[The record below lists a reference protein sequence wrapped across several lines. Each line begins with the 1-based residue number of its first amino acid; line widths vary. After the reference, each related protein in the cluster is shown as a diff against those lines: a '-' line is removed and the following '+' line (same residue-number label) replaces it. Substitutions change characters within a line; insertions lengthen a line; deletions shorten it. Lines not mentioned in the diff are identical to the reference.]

1 MRNILLFRKL
11 RQGTKAII
19 TATSQSSERVN
30 LLPILKRDSATT
42 PIPYQRD
49 CLEPSHFA
57 MEEFRMDNKT
67 RSVHYSNRSGSRYF
81 GRRDDKQ
88 GDAVSST
95 IDLTAS
101 GWAPN
106 PLSGPSTNWAEA
118 IEARAVTMITDSAF
132 STEKTLRQ
140 RTGRLSQNV
149 QKSLR
154 NWMTSI
160 NGTICQRKGKAMADP
175 KTQQSVNDQSD
186 RSLVVLTIK
195 DNKDSFCPVA
205 AVPDLPLE
213 QFPTRGQH
221 TKPFAI
227 GTVGYSTV
235 QFPRLPDVHF
245 DDEVRP
251 FASGEATANPEEPT
265 PANQEQQ
272 MAREEDTLTQ
282 HHTHTPSNTQQTHAG
297 LTKKLIPDDQISLLE
312 LPPPLRELYERP
324 ECQNW
329 SLSSG
334 FIRPAVEETNSVALA
349 KELISVVS
357 IPESLSLELSSSLTS
372 DWRQVEHYDSLLG
385 ALSPP
390 ASLMIETNS
399 LMEEPEDLGP
409 IQNSPAL
416 SRRDSDAL
424 STSKFTASEYSL
436 PTIYPGMEQYPP
448 VANCAG
454 EINESWSN
462 TSHSIFGSDPQYHH
476 RVVALPVHLRGGE
489 QPQKPRS
496 FHAWRLF
503 LGNLPVG
510 HVYKDKMLIDSPMST
525 MENFLLGR
533 RGKQKTGRELVE
545 ETEQRIKKGKE
556 IHMSRTVN
564 KAKKLTRWRFF
575 PVSSR

>member
-1 MRNILLFRKL
+1 
-11 RQGTKAII
+11 
-19 TATSQSSERVN
+19 
-30 LLPILKRDSATT
+30 
-42 PIPYQRD
+42 
-49 CLEPSHFA
+49 
-57 MEEFRMDNKT
+57 MDNKT
-67 RSVHYSNRSGSRYF
+67 RSVHYSKRSGSRYF

-88 GDAVSST
+88 GVTVPST

-106 PLSGPSTNWAEA
+106 PLLGPSTNWAEA
-118 IEARAVTMITDSAF
+118 IEARAVTMITDSAS

-160 NGTICQRKGKAMADP
+160 NGTISQRKGKAVADL

-186 RSLVVLTIK
+186 GPLVVLTIK
-195 DNKDSFCPVA
+195 DNKDSFCPA
-205 AVPDLPLE
+205 AAAPHQPLE

-221 TKPFAI
+221 TKLFAI
-227 GTVGYSTV
+227 GTVGYSTI
-235 QFPRLPDVHF
+235 QFPRLPDIHF
-245 DDEVRP
+245 DDEVHP
-251 FASGEATANPEEPT
+251 FAGGEAIASPEEPT
-265 PANQEQQ
+265 SANPEPQ
-272 MAREEDTLTQ
+272 MAREEDSLTQ
-282 HHTHTPSNTQQTHAG
+282 HHTHTLSNAQQTHAG

-334 FIRPAVEETNSVALA
+334 FIGPATLVEETNSVALA
-349 KELISVVS
+349 KKLILAAS
-357 IPESLSLELSSSLTS
+357 IPESPSLELSSSLTS

-409 IQNSPAL
+409 NQNSPAL

-424 STSKFTASEYSL
+424 SASKFTASEYSL
-436 PTIYPGMEQYPP
+436 PTIYPGMEQYTP

-489 QPQKPRS
+489 QPQKPGS

-503 LGNLPVG
+503 LGKFPVG
-510 HVYKDKMLIDSPMST
+510 DVYKDKMLIDSPVST

-533 RGKQKTGRELVE
+533 RGKPKTGRELVE
-545 ETEQRIKKGKE
+545 ETEQRIKKEKE
-556 IHMSRTVN
+556 IHKSRKVN
-564 KAKKLTRWRFF
+564 TAKKLAQWRFF

>member
-1 MRNILLFRKL
+1 
-11 RQGTKAII
+11 
-19 TATSQSSERVN
+19 
-30 LLPILKRDSATT
+30 
-42 PIPYQRD
+42 
-49 CLEPSHFA
+49 
-57 MEEFRMDNKT
+57 MDNKT
-67 RSVHYSNRSGSRYF
+67 RSVHYSKRSGSRYF

-88 GDAVSST
+88 GVTVPST

-106 PLSGPSTNWAEA
+106 PLLGPSTNWAEA
-118 IEARAVTMITDSAF
+118 IEARAVTMITDSAS

-160 NGTICQRKGKAMADP
+160 NGTISQRKGKAVADL

-186 RSLVVLTIK
+186 GPLVVLTIK
-195 DNKDSFCPVA
+195 DNKDSFCPA
-205 AVPDLPLE
+205 AAAPHQPLE

-221 TKPFAI
+221 TKLFAI
-227 GTVGYSTV
+227 GTVGYSTI
-235 QFPRLPDVHF
+235 QFPRLPDIHF
-245 DDEVRP
+245 DDEVHP
-251 FASGEATANPEEPT
+251 FAGGEAIASPEEPT
-265 PANQEQQ
+265 SANPEPQ
-272 MAREEDTLTQ
+272 MAREEDSLTQ
-282 HHTHTPSNTQQTHAG
+282 HHTHTLSNAQQTHAG

-334 FIRPAVEETNSVALA
+334 FIGPATLVEETNSVALA
-349 KELISVVS
+349 KKLILAAS
-357 IPESLSLELSSSLTS
+357 IPESPSLELSSSLTS

-409 IQNSPAL
+409 NQNSPAL

-424 STSKFTASEYSL
+424 SASKFTASEYSL
-436 PTIYPGMEQYPP
+436 PTIYPGMEQYTP

-489 QPQKPRS
+489 QPQKPGS

-503 LGNLPVG
+503 LGKFPIG
-510 HVYKDKMLIDSPMST
+510 DVYKDKMLIDSPVSN

-533 RGKQKTGRELVE
+533 RGKPKTGRELVE
-545 ETEQRIKKGKE
+545 ETEQRIKKEKE
-556 IHMSRTVN
+556 IHKSRKVN
-564 KAKKLTRWRFF
+564 TAKKLAQWRFF